1 MDNISEFLLVRQN
14 FANNLLDMIKDDFDS
29 KYIYLPIIT
38 DFIENCSNMGIYY
51 KLDLDKNICFLEKF
65 DKNLYASFCKKKM

>member
-1 MDNISEFLLVRQN
+1 MDNISEFLLVGQN

-29 KYIYLPIIT
+29 KDIYLPIIT
-38 DFIENCSNMGIYY
+38 DFIEKCSNMGIYY

-65 DKNLYASFCKKKM
+65 DKNLYASKIKS